1 MKGEIAMKKKS
12 ILLMM
17 TIILALGS
25 VLAACSTGGDSDGGG
40 SSSNGEK
47 VLRLTDTSDITTAD
61 PALATDAVAFNL
73 IANTMEGLY
82 RLDKDGNAV
91 PALAEGEPEINED
104 ETVYTFKL
112 RDAEWSN
119 GEPVTANDFV
129 YAWQRAVDPATGSQ
143 YAYIMNTVKNAE
155 AINTGDT
162 PKEELG
168 VKAIDEKTLEVT
180 LERPDPSFLSL
191 TSFGTFT
198 PINEAFATEKG
209 EDFATGPENLLY
221 NGPFTWTKWDR
232 EQGYVL
238 TKNESYWDAEN
249 VALDSV
255 DVKVVKETS
264 TVVNLY
270 EAGDVDYAGL
280 ASEQV
285 AAFQEDEDYNTG
297 LRSAIGYFK
306 FNHEDELFSDVNA
319 RKAIARAVDPS
330 GIIDQLLNNGSV
342 ATTSFIPKDFIK
354 YEDGTDY
361 TEGVEYFKTNTEEAA
376 SLWEEVTGGE
386 ATTIELL
393 SFDSE
398 VSKQISEYMKGQI
411 ESNLPNVTVEIA
423 QQPFNNKLEREAKG
437 DYQMSFALW
446 GPDYQDPLTNLGIF
460 TSDNGQNDINY
471 SSSEY
476 DKLIDEASAETS
488 IDARYDLFK
497 EAEALL
503 IEQDQA
509 IMPIYQ
515 AGVAYLIRPNV
526 ENFNRQLFGADYQ
539 YKYVDIK

>member
-91 PALAEGEPEINED
+91 PALAEGEPEVNED
-104 ETVYTFKL
+104 GTVYTFKL
-112 RDAEWSN
+112 RDAQWSN

-143 YAYIMNTVKNAE
+143 YAYIMNTIKNAE

-209 EDFATGPENLLY
+209 KDFTTGPENLLY

-249 VALDSV
+249 VALDAV

-270 EAGDVDYAGL
+270 EAGEVDYAGL

-297 LRSAIGYFK
+297 LRSSVGYFK
-306 FNHEDELFSDVNA
+306 FNHENEIFKNVDA

-361 TEGVEYFKTNTEEAA
+361 TEGVEYFKTDAAEAA
-376 SLWEEVTGGE
+376 SLWEKATGGK

-460 TSDNGQNDINY
+460 TSENGQNDINY
-471 SSSEY
+471 SSAEY

-515 AGVAYLIRPNV
+515 AGVAYLIRPNI

>member
-91 PALAEGEPEINED
+91 PALAEGEPEVNED

-209 EDFATGPENLLY
+209 EDFTTGPENLLY

-306 FNHEDELFSDVNA
+306 FNHEDEIFSDVNA

-361 TEGVEYFKTNTEEAA
+361 TEGVEYFKTNADEAA
-376 SLWEEVTGGE
+376 SLWEEATGGE

>member
-1 MKGEIAMKKKS
+1 
-12 ILLMM
+12 M

-91 PALAEGEPEINED
+91 PALAEGEPEVNED
-104 ETVYTFKL
+104 ETVYTFTL

-143 YAYIMNTVKNAE
+143 YAYIMNTIKNAE

-209 EDFATGPENLLY
+209 EDFSTNPENLLY
-221 NGPFTWTKWDR
+221 NGPFTWSEWDR

-249 VALDSV
+249 VALDAV

-306 FNHEDELFSDVNA
+306 FNHEDEIFSDVNA
-319 RKAIARAVDPS
+319 RKAIARAVDPT
-330 GIIDQLLNNGSV
+330 GIIDQLLNNGSI

-361 TEGVEYFKTNTEEAA
+361 TEGVEYFQTNADEAA
-376 SLWEEVTGGE
+376 SLWEEATGGE

-423 QQPFNNKLEREAKG
+423 QQPFNNKLEREANG

-460 TSDNGQNDINY
+460 TSENGQNDINY
-471 SSSEY
+471 ASSEY
-476 DKLIDEASAETS
+476 DQLIDEASAETN

-515 AGVAYLIRPNV
+515 AGVAYLIRPNI

>member
-1 MKGEIAMKKKS
+1 MKKKS

-17 TIILALGS
+17 TLILALGS
-25 VLAACSTGGDSDGGG
+25 VLAACSTGGDSEGG

-82 RLDKDGNAV
+82 RLDKDGQAV
-91 PALAEGEPEINED
+91 PAMAAGEPELNED
-104 ETVYTFKL
+104 ETVYTFTL

-129 YAWQRAVDPATGSQ
+129 YAWQRAVDPETGSQ
-143 YAYIMNTVKNAE
+143 YAYIMNTIKNAE
-155 AINTGDT
+155 AINAGDL
-162 PKEELG
+162 PKEDLG
-168 VKAIDEKTLEVT
+168 VQAIDEKTLEVT
-180 LERPDPSFLSL
+180 LERPDPSFISL

-198 PINEAFATEKG
+198 PINEAFATEQG
-209 EDFATGPENLLY
+209 ENFATNVDNLLY
-221 NGPFTWTKWDR
+221 NGPFTWSEWNR

-238 TKNESYWDAEN
+238 TKNDTYWDNAN
-249 VALDSV
+249 VALDKV
-255 DVKVVKETS
+255 DVRVVKETS

-270 EAGDVDYAGL
+270 EAGEVDYAGL

-285 AAFQEDEDYNTG
+285 AAFQDSEDFNTG
-297 LRSAIGYFK
+297 LRSAVGYFK
-306 FNHEDELFSDVNA
+306 FNHEDEVFADVNA
-319 RKAIARAVDPS
+319 RKAVARAVDPA
-330 GIIDQLLNNGSV
+330 GIIDQLLNNGSI

-361 TEGVEYFKTNTEEAA
+361 TEGLQYFETNTDEAA
-376 SLWEEVTGGE
+376 SLWEEATGGE
-386 ATTIELL
+386 EMTIELL

-398 VSKQISEYMKGQI
+398 VSKQISEYMKDQI
-411 ESNLPNVTVEIA
+411 ETNLPGVTVTIA
-423 QQPFNNKLEREAKG
+423 QQPFNNKLEREASG

-460 TSDNGQNDINY
+460 TSNNGQNDINY
-471 SSSEY
+471 SSADY
-476 DKLIDEASAETS
+476 DRLIDEASAETS
-488 IDARYDLFK
+488 IDARYDKFK
-497 EAEALL
+497 EAEQLL

-539 YKYVDIK
+539 YKYVDIN

>member
-1 MKGEIAMKKKS
+1 MKKKS

-25 VLAACSTGGDSDGGG
+25 ILAACSTGGDSDGGG
-40 SSSNGEK
+40 SSNGEK

-91 PALAEGEPEINED
+91 PALAEGEPEVNED
-104 ETVYTFKL
+104 ETVYTFTL

-143 YAYIMNTVKNAE
+143 YAYIMNTIKNAE

-168 VKAIDEKTLEVT
+168 VKAVDEKTLEVT

-209 EDFATGPENLLY
+209 EDFTTGPENLLY

-306 FNHEDELFSDVNA
+306 FNHEDEIFKNVDA

-342 ATTSFIPKDFIK
+342 ATTSFIPKEFIK

-361 TEGVEYFKTNTEEAA
+361 TEGAEYFKTDAAEAS
-376 SLWEEVTGGE
+376 SLWEKATGGK

-423 QQPFNNKLEREAKG
+423 QQPFNNKLDREAKG

-460 TSDNGQNDINY
+460 TSNNGQNDINY
-471 SSSEY
+471 KSDAY
-476 DKLIDEASAETS
+476 DKLIDEASAETNV
-488 IDARYDLFK
+488 DARYDKFK
-497 EAEALL
+497 EAESLL

-515 AGVAYLIRPNV
+515 AGVAYLIRPNI

>member
-1 MKGEIAMKKKS
+1 MKKKS

-25 VLAACSTGGDSDGGG
+25 VLAACSTGGDSDGGS

-47 VLRLTDTSDITTAD
+47 ILRLTDSSDITTAD

-91 PALAEGEPEINED
+91 PALAEGEPEVNED

-209 EDFATGPENLLY
+209 KDFTTGPENLLY

-297 LRSAIGYFK
+297 LRSSVGYFK

-361 TEGVEYFKTNTEEAA
+361 TEGVEYFKTDAAEAA
-376 SLWEEVTGGE
+376 SLWEKVTGGK

-471 SSSEY
+471 SSAEY
-476 DKLIDEASAETS
+476 DKLIEKASAETN

-503 IEQDQA
+503 IEQNQA

-515 AGVAYLIRPNV
+515 AGVAYLIRPNI

>member
-1 MKGEIAMKKKS
+1 MKKKS

-17 TIILALGS
+17 TLILALGS
-25 VLAACSTGGDSDGGG
+25 VLAACSTGGDSDGG

-47 VLRLTDTSDITTAD
+47 ILRLTDTSDITTAD

-82 RLDKDGNAV
+82 RLDQEGNAV
-91 PALAEGEPEINED
+91 PAIAEGEPEVSED
-104 ETVYTFKL
+104 ETVYTFTL

-129 YAWQRAVDPATGSQ
+129 YAWQRAVDPETGSQ

-155 AINTGDT
+155 AINTGKL
-162 PKEELG
+162 PKEDLG

-180 LERPDPSFLSL
+180 LERPDPSFISL

-209 EDFATGPENLLY
+209 EDFSTTPENHIY
-221 NGPFTWTKWDR
+221 NGPFTWSEWDR

-249 VALDSV
+249 VALEKV
-255 DVKVVKETS
+255 DVRVVKDTS

-270 EAGDVDYAGL
+270 EAGEVDYAGL
-280 ASEQV
+280 SSEQV
-285 AAFQEDEDYNTG
+285 AAFQENDDYSTG
-297 LRSAIGYFK
+297 LRSSVGYFK
-306 FNHEDELFSDVNA
+306 FNHEDELFADVNA
-319 RKAIARAVDPS
+319 RKAVARAVDPT
-330 GIIDQLLNNGSV
+330 GIIDQLLNNGSI
-342 ATTSFIPKDFIK
+342 ATTSFVPKEFIK

-361 TEGVEYFKTNTEEAA
+361 AEGVTHFETNANEAA
-376 SLWEEVTGGE
+376 SLWEEATGGE
-386 ATTIELL
+386 AVTIELL

-398 VSKQISEYMKGQI
+398 VAKQISEYMKGQL
-411 ESNLPNVTVEIA
+411 ESNLPNVTVNIS
-423 QQPFNNKLEREAKG
+423 QQPFNNKLELEANG
-437 DYQMSFALW
+437 EYQMSFALW

-471 SSSEY
+471 KSAAY

-488 IDARYDLFK
+488 IDARYDKFK
-497 EAEALL
+497 EAETLL

-509 IMPIYQ
+509 IMPLYQ
-515 AGVAYLIRPNV
+515 AGVAYLLRPNV

-539 YKYVDIK
+539 YKYVDIN

>member
-1 MKGEIAMKKKS
+1 MKKKS

-91 PALAEGEPEINED
+91 PALAEGEPEVNED

-209 EDFATGPENLLY
+209 EDFTTGPENLLY

-297 LRSAIGYFK
+297 LRSAVGYFK

-319 RKAIARAVDPS
+319 RKAIALAVDPS

>member
-1 MKGEIAMKKKS
+1 MKKKS

-91 PALAEGEPEINED
+91 PALAEGEPEVNED

-249 VALDSV
+249 VALDAV

-361 TEGVEYFKTNTEEAA
+361 TEGVEYFKTDAAEAA
-376 SLWEEVTGGE
+376 SLWGKVTGGK

-471 SSSEY
+471 SSAEY
-476 DKLIDEASAETS
+476 DKLIEKASAETN

-515 AGVAYLIRPNV
+515 AGVAYLIRPNI

>member
-1 MKGEIAMKKKS
+1 MKKKS

-47 VLRLTDTSDITTAD
+47 VLRLTSTSDITTAD
-61 PALATDAVAFNL
+61 SALATDEVAFNL

-91 PALAEGEPEINED
+91 PALAEGEPEVNED
-104 ETVYTFKL
+104 ETVYTFTL

-143 YAYIMNTVKNAE
+143 YAYIMNTIKNAE

-209 EDFATGPENLLY
+209 EDFTTGPENLLY

-297 LRSAIGYFK
+297 LRSSIGYFK
-306 FNHEDELFSDVNA
+306 FNHEDEIFSDVNA
-319 RKAIARAVDPS
+319 RKAVARAVDPS

-354 YEDGTDY
+354 YENGTDY
-361 TEGVEYFKTNTEEAA
+361 TEGVEYFQTNADEAA
-376 SLWEEVTGGE
+376 SLWEEATDGE
-386 ATTIELL
+386 AITIELL

-460 TSDNGQNDINY
+460 TSENGQNDINY

-515 AGVAYLIRPNV
+515 AGVAYLIRPNI

>member
-1 MKGEIAMKKKS
+1 MKKKS

-17 TIILALGS
+17 TLILALGS
-25 VLAACSTGGDSDGGG
+25 VLAACSTGGDSEGG

-82 RLDKDGNAV
+82 RLDKDGQAV
-91 PALAEGEPEINED
+91 PAMAEGEPELNED
-104 ETVYTFKL
+104 ETVYTFTL

-129 YAWQRAVDPATGSQ
+129 YAWQRAVDPETGSQ
-143 YAYIMNTVKNAE
+143 YAYIMNTIKNAE
-155 AINTGDT
+155 AINTGDL

-168 VKAIDEKTLEVT
+168 VKALDEKTLEVT
-180 LERPDPSFLSL
+180 LERPDPSFISL

-198 PINEAFATEKG
+198 PINEAFATEQG
-209 EDFATGPENLLY
+209 ENFATNVDNLLY
-221 NGPFTWTKWDR
+221 NGPFTWTDWNR

-238 TKNESYWDAEN
+238 TKNDTYWDNAN
-249 VALDSV
+249 VALDKV
-255 DVKVVKETS
+255 DVRVVKETS

-270 EAGDVDYAGL
+270 EAGEVDFAGL
-280 ASEQV
+280 TSEQV
-285 AAFQEDEDYNTG
+285 AAFQDSEDFNTG
-297 LRSAIGYFK
+297 LRSAVGYFK
-306 FNHEDELFSDVNA
+306 FNHEDEVFADVNA
-319 RKAIARAVDPS
+319 RKAIARAVDPT
-330 GIIDQLLNNGSV
+330 GIIDQLLNNGSI

-361 TEGVEYFKTNTEEAA
+361 TEGLQYFETNTDEAA
-376 SLWEEVTGGE
+376 TLWEEATGGE
-386 ATTIELL
+386 DMTIELL

-398 VSKQISEYMKGQI
+398 VSKQVSEYMKGQI
-411 ESNLPNVTVEIA
+411 ESNLPGVTVTIA
-423 QQPFNNKLEREAKG
+423 QQPFNNKLEREANG

-460 TSDNGQNDINY
+460 TSNNGQNDINY
-471 SSSEY
+471 SSTDY
-476 DKLIDEASAETS
+476 DRLIDEASAETS
-488 IDARYDLFK
+488 IDARYDKFK
-497 EAEALL
+497 EAEQLL

-526 ENFNRQLFGADYQ
+526 ENFTRQLFGADYQ
-539 YKYVDIK
+539 YKYVDIN

>member
-1 MKGEIAMKKKS
+1 MKKKS

-17 TIILALGS
+17 TLILALGS
-25 VLAACSTGGDSDGGG
+25 VLAACSTGGDSDGDG
-40 SSSNGEK
+40 SSNGEK

-91 PALAEGEPEINED
+91 PALAESEPEVSED
-104 ETVYTFKL
+104 GTVYTFKL

-143 YAYIMNTVKNAE
+143 YAYIMNTIKNAE

-180 LERPDPSFLSL
+180 LERPDPSFVSL

-198 PINEAFATEKG
+198 PINEAFATEAG
-209 EDFATGPENLLY
+209 ENFSTNPENLLY
-221 NGPFTWTKWDR
+221 NGPFTWTNWDR

-238 TKNESYWDAEN
+238 TKNDTYWDKEN

-297 LRSAIGYFK
+297 LRSSIGYFK
-306 FNHEDELFSDVNA
+306 FNHEDDIFSDVNA

-330 GIIDQLLNNGSV
+330 GIIDQLLNNGSM

-361 TEGVEYFKTNTEEAA
+361 TEGVKYFETNADEAA
-376 SLWEEVTGGE
+376 SLWEDATGGE

-423 QQPFNNKLEREAKG
+423 QQPFNNKLEREANG

-460 TSDNGQNDINY
+460 TSNNGQNDIKY
-471 SSSEY
+471 KSSEY
-476 DKLIDEASAETS
+476 DKLINEASAETN
-488 IDARYDLFK
+488 IDARYELFK

-515 AGVAYLIRPNV
+515 AGVAYLIRPNI

>member
-1 MKGEIAMKKKS
+1 MKKKS

-129 YAWQRAVDPATGSQ
+129 YAWQRDVDHATGSQ

-209 EDFATGPENLLY
+209 EDFTTGPENLLY

-437 DYQMSFALW
+437 EYQMSFALW

-460 TSDNGQNDINY
+460 TSENGQNDINY

>member
-1 MKGEIAMKKKS
+1 MKKKS

-25 VLAACSTGGDSDGGG
+25 VLAACSTGGDSDGGS

-47 VLRLTDTSDITTAD
+47 ILRLTDSSDITTAD

-91 PALAEGEPEINED
+91 PALAEGEPEVNED

-209 EDFATGPENLLY
+209 KDFTTGPENLLY

-297 LRSAIGYFK
+297 LRSSVGYFK

-471 SSSEY
+471 SSAEY
-476 DKLIDEASAETS
+476 DKLIEKASAETN

-503 IEQDQA
+503 IEQNQA

-515 AGVAYLIRPNV
+515 AGVAYLIRPNI

>member
-1 MKGEIAMKKKS
+1 MKKKS

-91 PALAEGEPEINED
+91 PALAEGEPEVNED
-104 ETVYTFKL
+104 ETVYTFTL

-143 YAYIMNTVKNAE
+143 YAYIMNTIKNAE

-209 EDFATGPENLLY
+209 EDFSTNPENLLY
-221 NGPFTWTKWDR
+221 NGPFTWSEWDR

-249 VALDSV
+249 VALDAV

-297 LRSAIGYFK
+297 LRSSIGYFK
-306 FNHEDELFSDVNA
+306 FNHEDEIFKNVDA

-330 GIIDQLLNNGSV
+330 GIIDQLLNNGSM
-342 ATTSFIPKDFIK
+342 ATTSFIPKEFIK

-361 TEGVEYFKTNTEEAA
+361 TEGVEYFKTDATEAS
-376 SLWEEVTGGE
+376 SLWEKATGGE

-423 QQPFNNKLEREAKG
+423 QQPFNNKLEREANG

-460 TSDNGQNDINY
+460 TSENGQNDINY
-471 SSSEY
+471 ASSEY
-476 DKLIDEASAETS
+476 DQLIDEASAETN

-515 AGVAYLIRPNV
+515 AGVAYLIRPNI

>member
-1 MKGEIAMKKKS
+1 MKKKS

-17 TIILALGS
+17 TIILAFGS

-91 PALAEGEPEINED
+91 PALAEGEPEVNED

-143 YAYIMNTVKNAE
+143 YAYIMNTIKNAE

-209 EDFATGPENLLY
+209 EDFTTGPENLLY

-249 VALDSV
+249 VALDAV

-297 LRSAIGYFK
+297 LRSAVGYFK

-361 TEGVEYFKTNTEEAA
+361 TEGVEHFKTDAAEAA
-376 SLWEEVTGGE
+376 SLWEKVTGGK

-423 QQPFNNKLEREAKG
+423 QQPFNNKLEREANG

-460 TSDNGQNDINY
+460 TSENGQNDINY
-471 SSSEY
+471 ASSEY
-476 DKLIDEASAETS
+476 DQLIDEASAETN

-515 AGVAYLIRPNV
+515 AGVAYLIRPNI

>member
-1 MKGEIAMKKKS
+1 MKKKS

-17 TIILALGS
+17 TLILALGS
-25 VLAACSTGGDSDGGG
+25 VLAACSTGGDSDGDG
-40 SSSNGEK
+40 SSNGEK

-91 PALAEGEPEINED
+91 PALAESEPEVSED
-104 ETVYTFKL
+104 GTVYTFKL

-143 YAYIMNTVKNAE
+143 YAYIMNTIKNAE

-198 PINEAFATEKG
+198 PINEAFATEAG
-209 EDFATGPENLLY
+209 EDFSTNPENLLY
-221 NGPFTWTKWDR
+221 NGPFTWTNWDR

-238 TKNESYWDAEN
+238 TKNDTYWDKEN

-297 LRSAIGYFK
+297 LRSSIGYFK
-306 FNHEDELFSDVNA
+306 FNHEDEIFSDVNA

-330 GIIDQLLNNGSV
+330 GIIDQLLNNGSM

-361 TEGVEYFKTNTEEAA
+361 TEGVKYFETNADEAA
-376 SLWEEVTGGE
+376 SLWEDATGGE

-423 QQPFNNKLEREAKG
+423 QQPFNNKLEREANG

-460 TSDNGQNDINY
+460 TSNNGQNDIKY
-471 SSSEY
+471 KSSEY
-476 DKLIDEASAETS
+476 DKLINEASAETN

-515 AGVAYLIRPNV
+515 AGVAYLIRPNI

>member
-1 MKGEIAMKKKS
+1 MKKKS

-91 PALAEGEPEINED
+91 PALAEGEPEVNED

-249 VALDSV
+249 VALDAV

-361 TEGVEYFKTNTEEAA
+361 TEGVEYFKTDAAEAA
-376 SLWEEVTGGE
+376 SLWEKVTGGK

-471 SSSEY
+471 SSAEY
-476 DKLIDEASAETS
+476 DKLIEKASAETN

-515 AGVAYLIRPNV
+515 AGVAYLIRPNI

>member
-1 MKGEIAMKKKS
+1 MKRKS

-17 TIILALGS
+17 TIILAFGS

-91 PALAEGEPEINED
+91 PALAEGEPELTED

-112 RDAEWSN
+112 RDSEWSN

-143 YAYIMNTVKNAE
+143 YAYIMNTIKNAE
-155 AINTGDT
+155 AINTGDL
-162 PKEELG
+162 PKEDLG
-168 VKAIDEKTLEVT
+168 VKAVDDKTLEVT

-209 EDFATGPENLLY
+209 GEFASNPENLLY
-221 NGPFTWTKWDR
+221 NGPFTWSEWDR

-238 TKNESYWDAEN
+238 TKNDTYWDKDN

-255 DVKVVKETS
+255 DVRVVKETS

-285 AAFQEDEDYNTG
+285 AAFQEDEDFNTG

-306 FNHEDELFSDVNA
+306 FNHENEIFSDVNA

-330 GIIDQLLNNGSV
+330 GIIDQLLNNGSM
-342 ATTSFIPKDFIK
+342 ATTSFIPKEFIK

-361 TEGVEYFKTNTEEAA
+361 TEGVEHFQTNADEAA
-376 SLWEEVTGGE
+376 SLWGKATGGE

-411 ESNLPNVTVEIA
+411 ESNLPNVTVKIA
-423 QQPFNNKLEREAKG
+423 QQPFNNKLDREAKG
-437 DYQMSFALW
+437 EYEMSFALW

-471 SSSEY
+471 NSSEY
-476 DKLIDEASAETS
+476 DKLIDEASAETN
-488 IDARYDLFK
+488 IDARYDKFK
-497 EAEALL
+497 EAETLL
-503 IEQDQA
+503 IEKDQA

-539 YKYVDIK
+539 YKYVDIN

>member
-1 MKGEIAMKKKS
+1 MKKKS

-91 PALAEGEPEINED
+91 PALAEGEPEVNED

-143 YAYIMNTVKNAE
+143 YAYIMNTIKNAE

-209 EDFATGPENLLY
+209 EDFTTGPENLLY

-376 SLWEEVTGGE
+376 SLWEKVSGGK

>member
-1 MKGEIAMKKKS
+1 MKKKS

-129 YAWQRAVDPATGSQ
+129 YAWQRVVDPATGSQ

-209 EDFATGPENLLY
+209 EDFTTGPENLLY

-515 AGVAYLIRPNV
+515 AGVAYLIRPNI

>member
-1 MKGEIAMKKKS
+1 MKKKS

-25 VLAACSTGGDSDGGG
+25 VLAACSTGGDSDGGS

-47 VLRLTDTSDITTAD
+47 ILRLTDSSDITTAD

-91 PALAEGEPEINED
+91 PALAEGEPEVNED

-209 EDFATGPENLLY
+209 KDFTTGPENLLY

-297 LRSAIGYFK
+297 LRSSVGFFK

-361 TEGVEYFKTNTEEAA
+361 TEGVEYFKTDAAEAA
-376 SLWEEVTGGE
+376 SLWEKVTGGK

-471 SSSEY
+471 SSAEY
-476 DKLIDEASAETS
+476 DKLIDEASAETN
-488 IDARYDLFK
+488 INARYDLFK

-503 IEQDQA
+503 IEQNQA

-515 AGVAYLIRPNV
+515 AGVAYLIRPNI

>member
-1 MKGEIAMKKKS
+1 MKKKS

-17 TIILALGS
+17 TFILALGS

-47 VLRLTDTSDITTAD
+47 VLRLTSTSDITTAD
-61 PALATDAVAFNL
+61 PALATDEVAFNL

-82 RLDKDGNAV
+82 RLDKDGNAI
-91 PALAEGEPEINED
+91 PALAEGEPEVNED
-104 ETVYTFKL
+104 ETVYTFTL

-209 EDFATGPENLLY
+209 EDFTTGPENLLY

-249 VALDSV
+249 VALDAV

>member
-17 TIILALGS
+17 TFILALGS

-47 VLRLTDTSDITTAD
+47 VLRLTSTSDITTAD
-61 PALATDAVAFNL
+61 PALATDEVAFNL

-82 RLDKDGNAV
+82 RLDKDGNAI
-91 PALAEGEPEINED
+91 PALAEGEPEVNED
-104 ETVYTFKL
+104 ETVYTFTL

-209 EDFATGPENLLY
+209 EDFTTGPENLLY

>member
-1 MKGEIAMKKKS
+1 MKKKS

-25 VLAACSTGGDSDGGG
+25 VLAACSTGGDSDGGS

-91 PALAEGEPEINED
+91 PALAEGEPEVNED
-104 ETVYTFKL
+104 ETVYTFTL

-143 YAYIMNTVKNAE
+143 YAYIMNTIKNAE

-209 EDFATGPENLLY
+209 EDFSTNPENLLY
-221 NGPFTWTKWDR
+221 NGPFTWSEWDR

-249 VALDSV
+249 VALDAV

-297 LRSAIGYFK
+297 LRSSIGYFK
-306 FNHEDELFSDVNA
+306 FNHEDEIFKNVDA

-330 GIIDQLLNNGSV
+330 GIIDQLLNNGSM
-342 ATTSFIPKDFIK
+342 ATTSFIPKEFIK

-361 TEGVEYFKTNTEEAA
+361 TEGVEYFKTDATEAS
-376 SLWEEVTGGE
+376 SLWKKATGGE

-423 QQPFNNKLEREAKG
+423 QQPFNNKLEREANG

-460 TSDNGQNDINY
+460 TSENGQNDINY
-471 SSSEY
+471 ASSEY
-476 DKLIDEASAETS
+476 DQLIDEASAETN

-515 AGVAYLIRPNV
+515 AGVAYLIRPNI

>member
-1 MKGEIAMKKKS
+1 MKKKS

-40 SSSNGEK
+40 SSSNGDK

-91 PALAEGEPEINED
+91 PALAEGEPEVSED
-104 ETVYTFKL
+104 GTVYTFKL

-119 GEPVTANDFV
+119 GEAVTANDFV

-143 YAYIMNTVKNAE
+143 YAYIMNTIKNAE

-209 EDFATGPENLLY
+209 EDFTTGPENLLY

-297 LRSAIGYFK
+297 LRSSIGYFK
-306 FNHEDELFSDVNA
+306 FNHEDEIFKNVDA

-330 GIIDQLLNNGSV
+330 GIIDQLLNNGSM
-342 ATTSFIPKDFIK
+342 ATTSFIPKEFIK

-361 TEGVEYFKTNTEEAA
+361 TDGIEYFKTDAAEAS
-376 SLWEEVTGGE
+376 SLWEKATGGK

-423 QQPFNNKLEREAKG
+423 QQPFNNKLDREAKG

-460 TSDNGQNDINY
+460 TSNNGQNDINY
-471 SSSEY
+471 KSSAY
-476 DKLIDEASAETS
+476 DKLIDEASAETN
-488 IDARYDLFK
+488 IDARYDKFK

-515 AGVAYLIRPNV
+515 AGVAYLIRPNI

>member
-1 MKGEIAMKKKS
+1 MKKKS

-25 VLAACSTGGDSDGGG
+25 VLAACSTGGDSDGGS

-91 PALAEGEPEINED
+91 PALAEGEPEVNED
-104 ETVYTFKL
+104 ETVYTFTL

-143 YAYIMNTVKNAE
+143 YAYIMNTIKNAE

-209 EDFATGPENLLY
+209 EDFSTNPENLLY
-221 NGPFTWTKWDR
+221 NGPFTWSEWDR

-249 VALDSV
+249 VALDAV

-297 LRSAIGYFK
+297 LRSSIGYFK
-306 FNHEDELFSDVNA
+306 FNHEDEIFKNVDA

-330 GIIDQLLNNGSV
+330 GIIDQLLNNGSM
-342 ATTSFIPKDFIK
+342 ATTSFIPKEFIK

-361 TEGVEYFKTNTEEAA
+361 TEGVEYFKTDAAEAS
-376 SLWEEVTGGE
+376 SLWEKATGGE

-423 QQPFNNKLEREAKG
+423 QQPFNNKLEREANG

-460 TSDNGQNDINY
+460 TSENGQNDINY
-471 SSSEY
+471 ASSEY
-476 DKLIDEASAETS
+476 DQLIDEASAETN

-515 AGVAYLIRPNV
+515 AGVAYLIRPNI

>member
-1 MKGEIAMKKKS
+1 MKKKS

-91 PALAEGEPEINED
+91 PALAEGEPEVNED

-143 YAYIMNTVKNAE
+143 YAYIMNTIKNAE

-209 EDFATGPENLLY
+209 EDFTTGPENLLY

-297 LRSAIGYFK
+297 LRSSVGYFK
-306 FNHEDELFSDVNA
+306 FNHENEIFKNVDA

-361 TEGVEYFKTNTEEAA
+361 TEGVEYFKTDAAEAA
-376 SLWEEVTGGE
+376 SLWEKVTGGK

-423 QQPFNNKLEREAKG
+423 QQPFNNKLEREANG

-460 TSDNGQNDINY
+460 TSENGQNDINY
-471 SSSEY
+471 ASSEY
-476 DKLIDEASAETS
+476 DQLIDEASAETS

-515 AGVAYLIRPNV
+515 AGVAYLIRPNI

>member
-1 MKGEIAMKKKS
+1 MKKKS

-91 PALAEGEPEINED
+91 PALAEGEPEVNED
-104 ETVYTFKL
+104 GTVYTFTL

-143 YAYIMNTVKNAE
+143 YAYIMNTIKNAE

-209 EDFATGPENLLY
+209 KDFTTGPENLLY

-232 EQGYVL
+232 EQG
-238 TKNESYWDAEN
+238 
-249 VALDSV
+249 
-255 DVKVVKETS
+255 
-264 TVVNLY
+264 
-270 EAGDVDYAGL
+270 
-280 ASEQV
+280 
-285 AAFQEDEDYNTG
+285 
-297 LRSAIGYFK
+297 
-306 FNHEDELFSDVNA
+306 
-319 RKAIARAVDPS
+319 
-330 GIIDQLLNNGSV
+330 
-342 ATTSFIPKDFIK
+342 
-354 YEDGTDY
+354 
-361 TEGVEYFKTNTEEAA
+361 
-376 SLWEEVTGGE
+376 
-386 ATTIELL
+386 
-393 SFDSE
+393 
-398 VSKQISEYMKGQI
+398 
-411 ESNLPNVTVEIA
+411 
-423 QQPFNNKLEREAKG
+423 
-437 DYQMSFALW
+437 
-446 GPDYQDPLTNLGIF
+446 
-460 TSDNGQNDINY
+460 
-471 SSSEY
+471 
-476 DKLIDEASAETS
+476 
-488 IDARYDLFK
+488 
-497 EAEALL
+497 
-503 IEQDQA
+503 
-509 IMPIYQ
+509 
-515 AGVAYLIRPNV
+515 
-526 ENFNRQLFGADYQ
+526 
-539 YKYVDIK
+539 

>member
-1 MKGEIAMKKKS
+1 MKKKS

-91 PALAEGEPEINED
+91 PALAEGEPEVNED

-143 YAYIMNTVKNAE
+143 YAYIMNTIKNAE

-209 EDFATGPENLLY
+209 EDFTTGPENLLY

-297 LRSAIGYFK
+297 LRSSVGYFK
-306 FNHEDELFSDVNA
+306 FNHENEIFKNVDA

-361 TEGVEYFKTNTEEAA
+361 TEGVEYFKTDAAEAA
-376 SLWEEVTGGE
+376 SLWEKVTGGK

-423 QQPFNNKLEREAKG
+423 QQPFNNKLEREANG

-460 TSDNGQNDINY
+460 TSENGQNDINY
-471 SSSEY
+471 ASSEY
-476 DKLIDEASAETS
+476 DQLIDEASAETN

-515 AGVAYLIRPNV
+515 AGVAYLIRPNI

>member
-1 MKGEIAMKKKS
+1 MKKKS

-25 VLAACSTGGDSDGGG
+25 VLAACSTGGDSDGGS

-47 VLRLTDTSDITTAD
+47 ILRLTDSSDITTAD

-91 PALAEGEPEINED
+91 PALAEGEPEVNED

-209 EDFATGPENLLY
+209 KDFTTGPENLLY

-297 LRSAIGYFK
+297 LRSSVGFFK

-361 TEGVEYFKTNTEEAA
+361 TEGVEYFKTDAAEAA
-376 SLWEEVTGGE
+376 SLWEKVTGGK

-471 SSSEY
+471 SSAEY
-476 DKLIDEASAETS
+476 DKLIEKASAETN

-503 IEQDQA
+503 IEQNQA

-515 AGVAYLIRPNV
+515 AGVAYLIRPNI

>member
-1 MKGEIAMKKKS
+1 MKKKS

-129 YAWQRAVDPATGSQ
+129 YAWQRVVDPATGSQ
-143 YAYIMNTVKNAE
+143 YAYIMNTIKNAE

-209 EDFATGPENLLY
+209 EDFTTGPENLLY

-515 AGVAYLIRPNV
+515 AGVAYLIRPNI

>member
-119 GEPVTANDFV
+119 EEPVTANDFV

-209 EDFATGPENLLY
+209 EDFTTGPENLLY

-515 AGVAYLIRPNV
+515 AGVAYLIRPNI

>member
-1 MKGEIAMKKKS
+1 MKKKS

-91 PALAEGEPEINED
+91 PALAEGEPEVNED

-143 YAYIMNTVKNAE
+143 YAYIMNTIKNAE

-209 EDFATGPENLLY
+209 EDFTTGPENLLY

-249 VALDSV
+249 VALDAV

-297 LRSAIGYFK
+297 LRSSVGYFK
-306 FNHEDELFSDVNA
+306 FNHENEIFKNVDA

-361 TEGVEYFKTNTEEAA
+361 TEGVEYFKTDAAEAA
-376 SLWEEVTGGE
+376 SLWEKVTGGE

-423 QQPFNNKLEREAKG
+423 QQPFNNKLEREANG

-460 TSDNGQNDINY
+460 TSENGQNDINY
-471 SSSEY
+471 ASSEY
-476 DKLIDEASAETS
+476 DQLIDEASAETN

-515 AGVAYLIRPNV
+515 AGVAYLIRPNI